1 MSLRL
6 SLAVS
11 LAGAIAAL
19 PAAHA
24 QPEPPPPTA
33 AIEAPPERA
42 NSINVSPLGIVLGA
56 YNINYERLFGAH
68 GLVLEGGFS
77 YLSDEG
83 DDSKS
88 IGGSIGYRWHWRG
101 RQNSGFLGLAAGM
114 YDGTGEASVETSGGN
129 EESHDVDV
137 RSYYLVA
144 NIGKRWQWRNGFNFT
159 LRAGG
164 GYGYYDIVARSDD
177 PDAEKAAEEVD
188 DLLTRFPIAID
199 GEVSVGYSF

>member
-1 MSLRL
+1 MSFRL
-6 SLAVS
+6 SFAIS
-11 LAGAIAAL
+11 LAGAIAAA

-24 QPEPPPPTA
+24 QSEPPAPTL

-42 NSINVSPLGIVLGA
+42 NSINVSPLGIVLGS

-77 YLSDEG
+77 YLSDDG

-88 IGGSIGYRWHWRG
+88 LGGSLGYRWHWRG

-114 YDGTGEASVETSGGN
+114 YDGTGEASVETAGGD

-137 RSYYLVA
+137 RSYY
-144 NIGKRWQWRNGFNFT
+144 RWPT
-159 LRAGG
+159 SASAGSG
-164 GYGYYDIVARSDD
+164 ATASTSPCAR
-177 PDAEKAAEEVD
+177 EAATATTTSRPAPT
-188 DLLTRFPIAID
+188 TRTRRRRPTRWTI
-199 GEVSVGYSF
+199 S